1 MQWNG
6 GDSETEYKLL
16 MRTFVSVFPYTT
28 LWGDGSLMLGSMKP
42 FTLSQS
48 AYEARRVTFEQFPW
62 DIATLKRIFIAGPE
76 EIRAFVGDGPG
87 ADRRQA
93 DDRVFPVAAKERR
106 ARRLHRPPRADRI
119 DPDSLTA

>member
-16 MRTFVSVFPYTT
+16 MRTFMSVFPYTT

-62 DIATLKRIFIAGPE
+62 DLPTLKRIYVAGP
-76 EIRAFVGDGPG
+76 RGNPRLRRRGPDP
-87 ADRRQA
+87 DRRQA
-93 DDRVFPVAAKERR
+93 GDRVFPVAAEERR
-106 ARRLHRPPRADRI
+106 ARRLHRAPARRSFEA
-119 DPDSLTA
+119 